1 MNSSPLYATSFDV
14 GLDLGLEELG
24 LDLGVEEL
32 GPERGLAFP
41 SPPHPASVSAMTRP
55 IPEMTFC
62 ALTGRKRS
70 GPNMLIRAR
79 RAAFGDLRNLAC
91 SRRFARNNLIA
102 KWPRRFRADHRS
114 SMGRLAMHVEPH
126 ISRRSWRHSHPAPA
140 WRVGGGHAGHVVS
153 FRSMSGRTGRHRA
166 STEPADKTVM
176 STWWRRLSLSHPD
189 GEAYRLTGRS
199 QGTDRSEERQHFVDR
214 SEGQKLGERPAP
226 ASCRVHRCAGQEP

>member
-1 MNSSPLYATSFDV
+1 MLVRGLPGIETVNSSPLYATSFDV

-24 LDLGVEEL
+24 LDVGVEEL

-114 SMGRLAMHVEPH
+114 SMGRLAMHVEPR
-126 ISRRSWRHSHPAPA
+126 ISRRSWRHSDPQLGAYSA
-140 WRVGGGHAGHVVS
+140 LYGVIAGHGS
-153 FRSMSGRTGRHRA
+153 
-166 STEPADKTVM
+166 
-176 STWWRRLSLSHPD
+176 RLQRMDSL
-189 GEAYRLTGRS
+189 
-199 QGTDRSEERQHFVDR
+199 EERPGPCPIGGPSDPSRRGPGHDR
-214 SEGQKLGERPAP
+214 WHVQ
-226 ASCRVHRCAGQEP
+226 RVP